1 MVVSL
6 LLIEIIQLIL
16 HFSLVGM
23 GERHRGSEQDDGNL
37 G

>member
-16 HFSLVGM
+16 HFSLVAM
-23 GERHRGSEQDDGNL
+23 GERHRGSERNDGNL